1 MRTFFLYRPDADLAV
16 MSPQD
21 DDAWVERQA
30 EIIAALRATPLLGFG
45 MSWFLSSPGAGM
57 RERAGDADADA
68 GDARPYVAV
77 RADGRRWVLTTIE
90 AACLALSLRL
100 TPRFRGRDLFA
111 DALGAAVREAE
122 DRLTALRDAA

>member
-57 RERAGDADADA
+57 REGGGDAVAD
-68 GDARPYVAV
+68 DARPYVAV
-77 RADGRRWVLTTIE
+77 RTDGRRWVLTTIE

-100 TPRFRGRDLFA
+100 TPRFRARDLFA
-111 DALGAAVREAE
+111 DALGAAVRESEA
-122 DRLTALRDAA
+122 RLSDLRDVV